1 LEISDTGRG
10 IPAARLEN
18 TFDVGF
24 SRDGARMR
32 MRMHAGLANCY
43 AIVHKHGGDV
53 IVESEV
59 GKGTTFRTT
68 LPIKLTPE
76 ADTP

>member
-18 TFDVGF
+18 IFDVGF
-24 SRDGARMR
+24 SRGGPRMR
-32 MRMHAGLANCY
+32 THAGLASCY